1 MMIIII
7 IKKIVLMIMVI
18 MINFLVINVVK
29 SIKKTLVE
37 LKFFPPIC
45 SLNTAIIWYMR
56 SEIHFLKNNII
67 IYSTVKYSSS
77 SGKLLFSQV

>member
-1 MMIIII
+1 
-7 IKKIVLMIMVI
+7 MIMVI
-18 MINFLVINVVK
+18 MIIFLVINVVK
-29 SIKKTLVE
+29 SIKKKPSRTQV
-37 LKFFPPIC
+37 FPPIY

-67 IYSTVKYSSS
+67 IYTCSTVKYSSS

>member
-1 MMIIII
+1 
-7 IKKIVLMIMVI
+7 MIMVI

-29 SIKKTLVE
+29 SIKKKTRRTQV
-37 LKFFPPIC
+37 FTPIY

>member
-1 MMIIII
+1 
-7 IKKIVLMIMVI
+7 MIMVI

-29 SIKKTLVE
+29 SIKKKPRRTQV
-37 LKFFPPIC
+37 FSPIY

-67 IYSTVKYSSS
+67 YSTVKYSSS
-77 SGKLLFSQV
+77 SGKLLFPQA

>member
-1 MMIIII
+1 
-7 IKKIVLMIMVI
+7 MVI
-18 MINFLVINVVK
+18 LINFLVINVVK
-29 SIKKTLVE
+29 SIKKKTRRTQV
-37 LKFFPPIC
+37 FFHIY

-77 SGKLLFSQV
+77 SGKLLFPQI